1 VIAAPTRYAVCG
13 ACIAAVIAMAGA
25 GEGRAE
31 EGGLGSGPP
40 AQRMEDRGAA
50 PPRRAAPLLNT
61 LRDVGLA
68 LDICW
73 WGHQPPLEQ
82 ARPGMNVTVMLAFN
96 RSGELLGEPRFTYMT
111 PEATPE
117 TKALYQ
123 RAVVAAIDACTPLPI
138 TPALGGALAGRPT
151 IKQFIDRRN
160 ERGT

>member
-1 VIAAPTRYAVCG
+1 MIATPIRYAACG
-13 ACIAAVIAMAGA
+13 AGIAAVIVLTLA

-40 AQRMEDRGAA
+40 AQRMEDKGATA
-50 PPRRAAPLLNT
+50 PRRAPLLNT

-73 WGHQPPLEQ
+73 WRHQPPLER

-96 RSGELLGEPRFTYMT
+96 KSGELLGEPRFTYMT
-111 PEATPE
+111 PEARPE

-123 RAVVAAIDACTPLPI
+123 RAVVDAINACTPLPV